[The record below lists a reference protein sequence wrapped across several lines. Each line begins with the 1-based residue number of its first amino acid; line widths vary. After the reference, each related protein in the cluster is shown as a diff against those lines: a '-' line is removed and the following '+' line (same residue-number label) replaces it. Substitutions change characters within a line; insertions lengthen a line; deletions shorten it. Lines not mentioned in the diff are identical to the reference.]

1 MTRIVFIR
9 HGQTEWNVIG
19 KYQGQTDVALSS
31 EGVEQANMLAEHF
44 PLEHLDAVYASDLKR
59 AMVTANCVA
68 KHFGLEVQPET
79 AFRELNFGDWEG
91 LTYEEI
97 VSQWPEAMENFLE
110 HPDRL
115 LIPNGESFG
124 DLQKRAMHRVR
135 EIVAQESGK
144 TVAVV
149 AHGAILRTIL
159 CSALHMPLEYLWAI
173 RQFNT
178 AVNIVSYEEGW
189 SSVEVMNST
198 AHLRKIS

>member
-31 EGVEQANMLAEHF
+31 EGVEQAKLLAENF
-44 PLEHLDAVYASDLKR
+44 PLEHLDAIYASDLKR
-59 AMVTANCVA
+59 AMVTADCVA
-68 KHFGLEVQPET
+68 KHFGLEVQPEA

-159 CSALHMPLEYLWAI
+159 CLSLIHI
-173 RQFNT
+173 
-178 AVNIVSYEEGW
+178 
-189 SSVEVMNST
+189 
-198 AHLRKIS
+198 